1 MSDQLDRAL
10 SAYRNSL
17 PQGTYETLRIDG
29 SDYLGI
35 PIYNV
40 DLFTPDSYYSGIGYG
55 ANETEALVGAYGEL
69 AEDCHLQL
77 SFPKLPIREA
87 SYAELV
93 HEHGKDGVLDP
104 LTLVLPAGSPYTAET
119 RLRWVPIERL
129 RDGARVWCP
138 AEFVVSGDWELPDYD
153 DKLTT
158 CISNGTGAGDTEER
172 AILHALLELL
182 QRDGNADSFRALDR
196 GRVIDPATVSESVR
210 EIIAYLRGK
219 GLDVT
224 LKLARVT
231 CGCASVYAVG
241 DDVSSDAFGLSATA
255 CGEAADP
262 DINKAL
268 RKAVLECASSHSRKR
283 FNNLP
288 FRRLDGDVP
297 DDYFDRIRAAIDL
310 DTEEER
316 ALRAM
321 VEFVTSDK
329 SVVRRRLAGSVFSH
343 RETVAARDLPTL
355 PQAEVPEQLRYVL
368 RQLGENGME
377 PYVFR
382 AATAGPDCHAVKVV
396 VPDMEMEF
404 GSYHRIGHRGVQRL
418 LQDDPFKLLS
428 REPAAGCQ
436 RIRLTDQREREV
448 GGPCYLNTAR
458 LDALIEPLYGL
469 YREPTAHAAPIAL
482 EEDYFG
488 SKSVIA

>member
-1 MSDQLDRAL
+1 MSDQLEQAL
-10 SAYRNSL
+10 SAYRDSL
-17 PQGTYETLRIDG
+17 PRGTYETLRIDG
-29 SDYLGI
+29 ADYLGI

-40 DLFTPDSYYSGIGYG
+40 DLFTPDDYYSGIGYG
-55 ANETEALVGAYGEL
+55 ANKTEALVGAYGEL
-69 AEDCHLQL
+69 AEDCHLQR
-77 SFPKLPIREA
+77 SFPRLPMRKA
-87 SYAELV
+87 SFAELV
-93 HEHGKDGVLDP
+93 REAGAHGVLDP
-104 LTLVLPAGSPYTAET
+104 LTLVLPAGSPYTPDAP
-119 RLRWVPIERL
+119 LRWVQIDRL

-158 CISNGTGAGDTEER
+158 CISNGTGAGDTEQR

-196 GRVIDPATVSESVR
+196 GRVIDPSTVDDSVR
-210 EIIAYLRGK
+210 EIIEYLEAK
-219 GLDVT
+219 GLRVT

-241 DDVSSDAFGLSATA
+241 DDVSDDTFGLSATA

-262 DINKAL
+262 DINKGL

-288 FRRLDGDVP
+288 FRRLTGQVP
-297 DDYFDRIRAAIDL
+297 ADYFDRIRAAIDL
-310 DTEEER
+310 DTEEQR

-329 SVVRRRLAGSVFSH
+329 SAVRQRLAHSVFGHS
-343 RETVAARDLPTL
+343 ETIAATDLPAL
-355 PQAEVPEQLRYVL
+355 PEADVPARLGYVL
-368 RQLGENGME
+368 RQMAENGME

-382 AATAGPDCHAVKVV
+382 AATAAPECHAVKVV
-396 VPDMEMEF
+396 VPHMEMEF
-404 GSYHRIGHRGVQRL
+404 GSYHRIGYRGVQRL
-418 LQDDPFKLLS
+418 LREDPFGLLS
-428 REPAAGCQ
+428 RKARSGCK
-436 RIRLTDQREREV
+436 RIRLTDGREQEL
-448 GGPCYLNTAR
+448 GGPFYLDTAR

-482 EEDYFG
+482 EENYF
-488 SKSVIA
+488 SSTATV